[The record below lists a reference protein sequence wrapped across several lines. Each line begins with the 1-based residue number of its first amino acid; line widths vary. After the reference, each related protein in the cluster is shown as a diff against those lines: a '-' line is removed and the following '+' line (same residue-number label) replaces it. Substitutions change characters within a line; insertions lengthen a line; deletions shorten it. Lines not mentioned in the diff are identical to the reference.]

1 MLLAA
6 DVGGTKTVLALV
18 DPASGRIAAEA
29 TFESRALSGLDGVVR
44 EFLDHRGGTARWAS
58 LSVAGPVIEGR
69 AMLSNLGW
77 AIDGE
82 ELADTFG
89 LTAVR
94 LINDLQATAYA
105 LPQLGSEHLLTLQEG
120 EWLAGGARAVIA
132 PGTGLGEAFI
142 FSTGPGF
149 AAYPSEGG
157 NADFA
162 PADRLQAEL
171 LLFLLERQGHVSYE
185 DVCSGRGIPNIYR
198 FLKESGTAEEPGW
211 LRERLAEAA
220 DPSPVI
226 VEAAL
231 ADSSPGSIAG
241 LTLEIFADVL
251 AAEAGNLAL
260 RVLATGGVYLG
271 GGIPP
276 RVLPALRTGRFL
288 ERFRSKGIFT
298 EILGRMPLHVILEPR
313 AALLGAASSGLDL
326 VSRSPYGPP
335 LTSA

>member
-1 MLLAA
+1 MLLAG

-29 TFESRALSGLDGVVR
+29 TFESRALPGLDGGLG
-44 EFLDHRGGTARWAS
+44 EFLDRNGATARWAS
-58 LSVAGPVIEGR
+58 LSVAGPVIDGR
-69 AMLSNLGW
+69 AHLSNLGW
-77 AIDGE
+77 TIDGE

-89 LTAVR
+89 LAAVR
-94 LINDLQATAYA
+94 LVNDLQATAFA
-105 LPQLGSEHLLTLQEG
+105 LPQLGSEHLLTLQAG

-149 AAYPSEGG
+149 TAYPSEGG

-162 PADRLQAEL
+162 PTDRLQAEL
-171 LLFLLERQGHVSYE
+171 CLFLLERQGHVSYE

-198 FLKESGTAEEPGW
+198 FLKESGTAEEPAW
-211 LRERLAEAA
+211 LRDRLAVAA
-220 DPSPVI
+220 DAAPVI

-231 ADSSPGSIAG
+231 ADPTPGSIAA
-241 LTLEIFADVL
+241 LTLDTFAAIL

-276 RVLPALRTGRFL
+276 KVLPALRSERFL
-288 ERFRSKGIFT
+288 ERFRAKGIFA
-298 EILGRMPLHVILEPR
+298 ELLGRMPLHVILEPR
-313 AALLGAASSGLDL
+313 AALLGAATSGLDL
-326 VSRSPYGPP
+326 VSRAPSGASSR
-335 LTSA
+335 SA